1 VGKVPLRPPART
13 LGFSLRISDL
23 ILVATA
29 LVLSSSCA
37 GEVPESATAG
47 VISREA
53 FIEAYVELRV
63 EALKSDDQEIPLE
76 ARDRI
81 LGGLG
86 LTEEDL
92 LQFVD
97 RRGRDVQFMRR
108 VWEEVD
114 SIMTSRRGLPD
125 TPDRRGSP

>member
-1 VGKVPLRPPART
+1 MRA
-13 LGFSLRISDL
+13 SDL

-29 LVLSSSCA
+29 LVLSFSCA
-37 GEVPESATAG
+37 SEVPESATAE
-47 VISREA
+47 VISRDA
-53 FIEAYVELRV
+53 FIEAYVALRV
-63 EALKSDDQEIPLE
+63 EALKSDEQEISLA

-81 LGGLG
+81 LTGLG
-86 LTEEDL
+86 LTDEDL
-92 LQFVD
+92 LRFVE

-114 SIMTSRRGLPD
+114 SLMTSRRGIPD

>member
-1 VGKVPLRPPART
+1 MRA
-13 LGFSLRISDL
+13 SDP

-29 LVLSSSCA
+29 LVLSFSCA
-37 GEVPESATAG
+37 SEVRESATAE

-63 EALKSDDQEIPLE
+63 EALKSDDQEISLE

-81 LGGLG
+81 LTGLG
-86 LTEEDL
+86 LTDEDL
-92 LQFVD
+92 LRFVE

-114 SIMTSRRGLPD
+114 SLMTSRRGLPEN
-125 TPDRRGSP
+125 PDRRGSP